1 MPYVER
7 ITRAGKTIEI
17 ERYFTSRYKKQGI
30 KRGDKVKPTK
40 EQQQKV
46 NTRQA
51 ERKLRILI
59 NANFGYGDYHLV
71 LDYIRRKG
79 EQPRSK
85 EQMRKDID
93 VFLRELR
100 KECKKQS
107 IPLKYIH
114 VMEIGEKGARHHHLV
129 INKIDTEIL
138 QRCWYKAYEGH
149 NRVKVFP
156 LDDSGN
162 YAELAAYLIKYTDK
176 HRTEEDGALQGN
188 KAIKFIENFCHH
200 SKGRNDLLKLE
211 LWQKA
216 IVSVI
221 FGIQD
226 AEKIRVFREIF
237 IVIGRKNGKSLFAS
251 AIIAYMAYLEPEYGQ
266 EIYCLAPKLDQ
277 AALVYDG
284 FYQMVQ
290 AEEELAELAK
300 KRRSDIYIAET
311 NTVIKPIAF
320 NAKKSD
326 GFNPQLVVCDEMAAW
341 SGDAGLKQYE
351 VMKSALG
358 ARTQPM
364 ILSISTAGYIN
375 DSIYDE
381 LMKRSTSFLKGN
393 SKERRLLPFLYMID
407 DVEKWNDIEELK
419 KANPNM
425 GVSVKES
432 FFVDEIAVAES
443 SLSKKAEFLTKY
455 CNIKQNSSIAWLEYA
470 TVDGAGIEKTLE
482 DFRDCYAVGGI
493 DLSQTTDLTAASVV
507 IEKEGKLYAFTQF
520 FMPRGRVE
528 YLQATDG
535 VPYDI
540 FVKKGLITLSGEN
553 YVDYHDVY
561 GWFTMLLENYG
572 IRPLKIGYDRYS
584 AQYLITD
591 MENYGFHMD
600 DVFQGENLTPVIRE
614 FEGIIKDGNFKIAD
628 NNLLKTHFLNVALKH
643 NMETR
648 KFRPIKIEQRAHI
661 DGFVSV
667 IDAMTVR
674 QKYWEECGELLKNA
688 A

>member
-1 MPYVER
+1 MR
-7 ITRAGKTIEI
+7 RRNG
-17 ERYFTSRYKKQGI
+17 
-30 KRGDKVKPTK
+30 KRGKGMATKKEKTK
-40 EQQQKV
+40 EQRIKTEK
-46 NTRQA
+46 TRLKGIFKDLD
-51 ERKLRILI
+51 ENKRKLVTPLI
-59 NANFGYGDYHLV
+59 EKAAFMSVELDDLQAKLEKDGWTSEYQNGQNQWGTKKSPEAETYIALSKNYAAVIKQLTELV
-71 LDYIRRKG
+71 PAAKRKTS
-79 EQPRSK
+79 RLAA
-85 EQMRKDID
+85 
-93 VFLRELR
+93 LREEYAILPPYR
-100 KECKKQS
+100 NYIYEYHAKITSGEIIAGKWIKK
-107 IPLKYIH
+107 IY
-114 VMEIGEKGARHHHLV
+114 EII
-129 INKIDTEIL
+129 INGL
-138 QRCWYKAYEGH
+138 QKQEYFFNAKA
-149 NRVKVFP
+149 
-156 LDDSGN
+156 
-162 YAELAAYLIKYTDK
+162 A
-176 HRTEEDGALQGN
+176 N
-188 KAIKFIENFCHH
+188 KAIRFIENFCHH
-200 SKGRNDLLKLE
+200 SKGRNDLIKLE

-226 AEKIRVFREIF
+226 AEKIRIFREIF

-290 AEEELAELAK
+290 AEDELAELAK
-300 KRRSDIYIAET
+300 KRRSDIYIAES

-407 DVEKWNDIEELK
+407 DVEKWNDIDELK

-432 FFVDEIAVAES
+432 FFMDEIAVAEG

-455 CNIKQNSSIAWLEYA
+455 CNIKQNSSIAWLEYQ
-470 TVDGAGIEKTLE
+470 TVENAGVEKTLE

-507 IEKEGKLYAFTQF
+507 IQKDGTLYAFTQF
-520 FMPRGRVE
+520 FMPRGRLE
-528 YLQATDG
+528 YLQATDV

-540 FVKKGLITLSGEN
+540 FVKKGQKNLSGEH
-553 YVDYHDVY
+553 YFPYQDVY
-561 GWFTMLLENYG
+561 EC
-572 IRPLKIGYDRYS
+572 
-584 AQYLITD
+584 
-591 MENYGFHMD
+591 
-600 DVFQGENLTPVIRE
+600 ENLTPVIRE
-614 FEGIIKDGNFKIAD
+614 FEGIIKDGDFKIAD

-674 QKYWEECGELLKNA
+674 QKYWEECGELLKYA
-688 A
+688 ALKGV

>member
-1 MPYVER
+1 MPYKNYIYEYHAK
-7 ITRAGKTIEI
+7 ITSGEIVAGKWIKEI
-17 ERYFTSRYKKQGI
+17 YKIIVGGLEKQEYFF
-30 KRGDKVKPTK
+30 
-40 EQQQKV
+40 
-46 NTRQA
+46 
-51 ERKLRILI
+51 
-59 NANFGYGDYHLV
+59 NA
-71 LDYIRRKG
+71 
-79 EQPRSK
+79 
-85 EQMRKDID
+85 
-93 VFLRELR
+93 
-100 KECKKQS
+100 
-107 IPLKYIH
+107 
-114 VMEIGEKGARHHHLV
+114 
-129 INKIDTEIL
+129 
-138 QRCWYKAYEGH
+138 KA
-149 NRVKVFP
+149 
-156 LDDSGN
+156 
-162 YAELAAYLIKYTDK
+162 A
-176 HRTEEDGALQGN
+176 N

-200 SKGRNDLLKLE
+200 SKGRNDLIKLE

-216 IVSVI
+216 IVSII

-226 AEKIRVFREIF
+226 AEKTRIFREIF

-251 AIIAYMAYLEPEYGQ
+251 AIIAYMVYLEPEYGQ

-277 AALVYDG
+277 ATLVYDG
-284 FYQMVQ
+284 FYKMVQ
-290 AEEELAELAK
+290 AEDELNELAK
-300 KRRSDIYIAET
+300 KRRSDIYYEET
-311 NTVIKPIAF
+311 NSFVKPIAF

-358 ARTQPM
+358 ARRQPM

-425 GVSVKES
+425 GVSVPES
-432 FFVDEIAVAES
+432 FFMDEIAVAEN
-443 SLSKKAEFLTKY
+443 SLSKRAEFLTKY

-507 IEKEGKLYAFTQF
+507 IERDGVLYAFTQF

-528 YLQATDG
+528 TLQATDG

-540 FVKKGLITLSGEN
+540 FVKKGLITLSGDN

-561 GWFTMLLENYG
+561 AWFTGLVENYG
-572 IRPLKIGYDRYS
+572 IYILKIGYDRYM
-584 AQYLITD
+584 AKYLIEELKD
-591 MENYGFHMD
+591 YGFQTD
-600 DVFQGENLTPVIRE
+600 DVHQGENLTPVIRE

-648 KFRPIKIEQRAHI
+648 KFRPVKIEQRAHI
-661 DGFVSV
+661 DGFVSI

>member
-1 MPYVER
+1 MLPYKNYIYEYHAKIKSGEIV
-7 ITRAGKTIEI
+7 AGKWIKAIYKIIVDGLEKQ
-17 ERYFTSRYKKQGI
+17 EYFF
-30 KRGDKVKPTK
+30 
-40 EQQQKV
+40 
-46 NTRQA
+46 
-51 ERKLRILI
+51 
-59 NANFGYGDYHLV
+59 NA
-71 LDYIRRKG
+71 
-79 EQPRSK
+79 
-85 EQMRKDID
+85 
-93 VFLRELR
+93 
-100 KECKKQS
+100 
-107 IPLKYIH
+107 
-114 VMEIGEKGARHHHLV
+114 
-129 INKIDTEIL
+129 
-138 QRCWYKAYEGH
+138 KA
-149 NRVKVFP
+149 
-156 LDDSGN
+156 
-162 YAELAAYLIKYTDK
+162 A
-176 HRTEEDGALQGN
+176 N

-200 SKGRNDLLKLE
+200 SKGRNDLIKLE

-216 IVSVI
+216 IVSII

-226 AEKIRVFREIF
+226 AEKTRIFREIF

-251 AIIAYMAYLEPEYGQ
+251 AIIAYMVYLEPEYGQ

-277 AALVYDG
+277 ATLVYDG
-284 FYQMVQ
+284 FYKMVQ
-290 AEEELAELAK
+290 AEDELNELAK
-300 KRRSDIYIAET
+300 KRRSDIYYEET
-311 NTVIKPIAF
+311 NSFVKPIAF

-358 ARTQPM
+358 ARRQPM

-432 FFVDEIAVAES
+432 FFTDEIAVAEN
-443 SLSKKAEFLTKY
+443 SLSKRAEFLTKY

-470 TVDGAGIEKTLE
+470 TVDGAGVEKTLE

-507 IEKEGKLYAFTQF
+507 IEKDGVLYAFTQF

-528 YLQATDG
+528 TLQATDG

-540 FVKKGLITLSGEN
+540 FVKKGLITLSGDN

-561 GWFTMLLENYG
+561 AWFTGLVENYG
-572 IRPLKIGYDRYS
+572 IYILKIGYDRYM
-584 AQYLITD
+584 AKYLIEELKD
-591 MENYGFHMD
+591 YGFQTD
-600 DVFQGENLTPVIRE
+600 DVHQGENLTPVIRE

-648 KFRPIKIEQRAHI
+648 KFRPVKIEQRAHI